1 MKYINYLLVLLLA
14 LVMSFISYGVFSFF
28 GFTEFRMI
36 RKGFFLLVIF
46 IQYALPF
53 AALYWIYDT
62 STKAEA
68 KYNEDLKSGA
78 EAAKQGFTIKP

>member
-14 LVMSFISYGVFSFF
+14 LIMSLISYGVFSFF

-36 RKGFFLLVIF
+36 RKGFFLAVIF

-53 AALYWIYDT
+53 AAFYWIYDT
-62 STKAEA
+62 STKAE
-68 KYNEDLKSGA
+68 KDYHEDLKRQA
-78 EAAKQGFTIKP
+78 EEAKQAFKAPL